1 MTNAILRLSFTR
13 SIFSSRAIFN
23 FRYRP
28 SFVKGDFGIITKPL
42 QKAVP
47 RPRYQ
52 FTISSFANTHRM
64 SSTFQTP
71 RGFAPLDPAKSSAAT
86 TTPPPSFPPLQA
98 VVFDV
103 DGTLCL
109 PQSWMFAEM
118 RRQLGITKG
127 TDILDHVLGLP
138 DLVPEGGGKSEQ
150 EIGFEKIRAV
160 EREAMGQMQ
169 PQEGLVELMDYLDGR
184 GVRKAICTR
193 NFDAPVEHLITN
205 FITGHTF
212 FPIITRDFKP
222 PKPSPAGILHIAK
235 ELGLEG
241 GGTGLIMVGDSLD
254 DMAAGRKAGGLTV
267 LLENSENKGLKTHEY
282 TDFSVTR
289 LSDLIQ
295 VLENGIVARQ

>member
-1 MTNAILRLSFTR
+1 MPIAIPCLSFTR
-13 SIFSSRAIFN
+13 SIALAPSRGQAISN

-28 SFVKGDFGIITKPL
+28 LVNVITRNFVIT
-42 QKAVP
+42 P
-47 RPRYQ
+47 RPRYKSTLK
-52 FTISSFANTHRM
+52 FPITHISTTTTM
-64 SSTFQTP
+64 TSTKP
-71 RGFAPLDPAKSSAAT
+71 RGFAPLDPTNAP
-86 TTPPPSFPPLQA
+86 TPPLFPHLQA

-127 TDILDHVLGLP
+127 ADILDHVLGLP
-138 DLVPEGGGKSEQ
+138 DTVPEGGGLVGGKSEQ
-150 EIGFEKIRAV
+150 EVGFEKIRAV

-169 PQEGLVELMDYLDGR
+169 PQEGLVELMDYLDRR

-193 NFDAPVEHLITN
+193 NFDAPVEYLITN

-212 FPIITRDFKP
+212 FPIVTRDFKP

-241 GGTGLIMVGDSLD
+241 GASGVIMVGDSLD

-267 LLENSENKGLKTHEY
+267 LLENNENKELNGHEY

-289 LSDLIQ
+289 
-295 VLENGIVARQ
+295 

>member
-1 MTNAILRLSFTR
+1 MPIAILRLNFTR
-13 SIFSSRAIFN
+13 SIPPIRSQSISN

-28 SFVKGDFGIITKPL
+28 LVNGNFVIIPKPL
-42 QKAVP
+42 QPKVTQ
-47 RPRYQ
+47 PRYQ
-52 FTISSFANTHRM
+52 STFTITRILNCSTTMTSSK
-64 SSTFQTP
+64 P
-71 RGFAPLDPAKSSAAT
+71 RGFSPLDPTKAP
-86 TTPPPSFPPLQA
+86 TPPLFPHLQA

-138 DLVPEGGGKSEQ
+138 DTVPEGGGKSEQ
-150 EIGFEKIRAV
+150 EVGFEKIRAV

-184 GVRKAICTR
+184 GVKKAICTR
-193 NFDAPVEHLITN
+193 NFDAPVEYLITN

-212 FPIITRDFKP
+212 FPIVTRDFKP

-241 GGTGLIMVGDSLD
+241 GASGVIMVGDSLD

-267 LLENSENKGLKTHEY
+267 LLENNENKELKGHEY

-295 VLENGIVARQ
+295 VLDEGIVARQQ